1 MVAERFDEID
11 PDQVEAQ
18 EKLRGAT
25 PKDQEDLTV
34 EEVLLAGLDPL
45 IRDEWI
51 LEVVRPIKSGKEA
64 VVYLCRAHPSVER
77 DLVAAKIYRPHERRS
92 FRKDGV
98 YQQGRERGSRPDAR
112 EMRSLSRKTRGG
124 RVRKFSAWISHE
136 MKTLEVLFAGGASVP
151 EPIHRQGPVVLMEYI
166 GDADHPAPVL
176 VNLPLDEATAG
187 RLYREILEN
196 VELFLKHH
204 RVHADLSAYN
214 MLLWEER
221 LVIIDFPQAVDP
233 RYNDD
238 AFDLLVRDITNIND
252 FIVDHGIE
260 PVDPIGHAL
269 EIWRK
274 HVDPNR

>member
-1 MVAERFDEID
+1 MTERFDEID
-11 PDQVEAQ
+11 PDQVEAK

-25 PKDQEDLTV
+25 PKDQEDLTT

-45 IRDEWI
+45 IKDEWI
-51 LEVVRPIKSGKEA
+51 TDVVRPIKSGKEA

-77 DLVAAKIYRPHERRS
+77 DLVAAKIYRPHERRA

-112 EMRSLSRKTRGG
+112 AMRSLSRKTRGG
-124 RVRKFSAWISHE
+124 QVRKFHAWISHE
-136 MKTLEVLFAGGASVP
+136 MKTLEALHAGGADVP
-151 EPIHRQGPVVLMEYI
+151 EPVHRQGTVILMEYI
-166 GDADHPAPVL
+166 GDAEHPAPVL
-176 VNLPLDEATAG
+176 VNLPLEAATAD
-187 RLYREILEN
+187 RLYGEILGS

-214 MLLWEER
+214 MLLWEDR

-238 AFDLLVRDITNIND
+238 AFDLLVRDVTNVND
-252 FIVDHGIE
+252 FFVDHGIE
-260 PVDPIGHAL
+260 VVDPIGHAL

>member
-1 MVAERFDEID
+1 MTERFEEID

-45 IRDEWI
+45 IKNEWI
-51 LEVVRPIKSGKEA
+51 TDVVRPIKSGKEA
-64 VVYLCRAHPSVER
+64 VVYLCRAHPSLER
-77 DLVAAKIYRPHERRS
+77 DLVAAKIYRPHERRA

-112 EMRSLSRKTRGG
+112 AMRSLSRKTRGG
-124 RVRKFSAWISHE
+124 QVRKFHAWISHE
-136 MKTLEVLFAGGASVP
+136 MKTLEVLYAGGAQVP
-151 EPIHRQGPVVLMEYI
+151 EPVHRQGPVVLMEYI
-166 GDADHPAPVL
+166 GDAEHPAPVL
-176 VNLPLDEATAG
+176 VNLPLEAATAE
-187 RLYREILEN
+187 RLYGEILSN
-196 VELFLKHH
+196 VELFLRHH

-238 AFDLLVRDITNIND
+238 AFDLLVRDVTNVND
-252 FIVDHGIE
+252 FFIDHGIE
-260 PVDPIGHAL
+260 VVDPISHAL
-269 EIWRK
+269 EIWRV